1 MPVIFTQPIAVRRA
15 LFWRVWIRLIEAGG
29 LEEVESEEGET
40 EAIGN
45 QIGAQ

>member
-1 MPVIFTQPIAVRRA
+1 M
-15 LFWRVWIRLIEAGG
+15 RLIEVGG

-40 EAIGN
+40 EALGN